1 MPPDSCV
8 PKLISDFVGRS
19 EECEAVVA
27 SLMSQST
34 RMFSIWGSPGFGK
47 TLTAIAIG
55 NQLKHQGEN
64 VYYFSFRGV
73 STMKEF
79 TSKLLG
85 LFGRSIDLHLYGNLL
100 PTDQLLHAFG
110 SINAR
115 MFVILDNLDDILTSG
130 SQKET
135 MLNFIIDVLQ
145 RCPYVKLLTTTRE
158 SLEFVNL
165 RVQEFDF
172 LRLKPL
178 DAQSSASLVLKL
190 LEPTMA
196 DLPSQISK
204 MCGNVPLAIRLL
216 CSLIKDSPQEFLD
229 EIVNGSECFL
239 DVIDDDGF
247 PPDARLKELI
257 RSLVNKLSD
266 VEKGAFVSLSLF
278 GGAEFGLDAGIA
290 IVGGSKFHAKR
301 SIESLKKKSLI
312 DIDGETCAIHPLIQS
327 YASEKGQNEMK
338 NVLASSRTRFLKY
351 YIHLFQFL
359 NMRFLTGDSTTAFK
373 SFYMEEHRIS
383 SSLIDGLN
391 DSKLLVK
398 VVSILKECELF
409 LDALYHNNFV
419 KVKDLYNFALSK
431 LSDSKLDKDFAELY
445 LSRVYY
451 ETIFV
456 SNKFYPYPPEDVKT
470 SRMISLL
477 PLSVQGKLEC
487 YKGIYELS
495 NGGGEPAARR
505 IEVGLLQLHNSPQ
518 HIILKVVAF
527 QFLAVYYKCTK
538 NFAKFEQFVNKTVE
552 TCAATSVFRDVPLLG
567 KPLENVDKLNTSC
580 FRDQPLAAWAI
591 ARLSLWTRKYPW
603 VKLGTEFGNSL
614 DSFMKQIVAESS
626 KLFGTVELC
635 ALIQLVDKAYIYL
648 GISNKSLDIG
658 LSLTNAEIE
667 KYQGSKDED
676 DQRRVMLARER
687 KATYYHTFAVGQFG
701 KGESSREYVLKEL
714 EIRRQLP
721 PDAKLAECYR
731 VIAEEQYLTGEYA
744 SAVQSYKSAL
754 QTLQELHGEMH
765 EDVAKLYYWM
775 GKAQSKMGDSKSSI
789 QSYKSALKIFE
800 HFYGNL
806 RPSSLENASYSFIS
820 CVSLGECAGLIP
832 FGGGEQ
838 KRHCCVLV

>member
-8 PKLISDFVGRS
+8 PKLISDFVGRR
-19 EECEAVVA
+19 EECEAVIA

-55 NQLKHQGEN
+55 NQLKHRGEN

-85 LFGRSIDLHLYGNLL
+85 LFGRSIDLPLYMNLL
-100 PTDQLLHAFG
+100 PTDQLLHAFQ
-110 SINAR
+110 SIKAR

-130 SQKET
+130 SQKEA
-135 MLNFIIDVLQ
+135 MLNFIIEVLQ
-145 RCPYVKLLTTTRE
+145 RCPYVKFLTTTRE
-158 SLEFVNL
+158 SLEFVTL

-190 LEPTMA
+190 LQPTMA
-196 DLPSQISK
+196 DLPSQISQ

-257 RSLVNKLSD
+257 RALFNKLSD

-278 GGAEFGLDAGIA
+278 GGAEFGLEAGIA

-327 YASEKGQNEMK
+327 YALEKGQNEMK
-338 NVLASSRTRFLKY
+338 NVLASSRTRFLEY
-351 YIHLFQFL
+351 YINLFQLL

-391 DSKLLVK
+391 DSKLLVT

-409 LDALYHNNFV
+409 FDALYHNNFV

-431 LSDSKLDKDFAELY
+431 LSHSKFDKDFAELY
-445 LSRVYY
+445 LSKVYLK
-451 ETIFV
+451 TTFV
-456 SNKFYPYPPEDVKT
+456 RKVFSPYPPEDVET
-470 SRMISLL
+470 SRKISLL

-487 YKGIYELS
+487 CKGIYELS
-495 NGGGEPAARR
+495 NGGGEPAAQR
-505 IEVGLLQLHNSPQ
+505 IEVGLLQLENSAQ
-518 HIILKVVAF
+518 NIILKVVGF
-527 QFLAVYYKCTK
+527 QFLAIYYKCTK

-552 TCAATSVFRDVPLLG
+552 TCAACSVFRHVPLLG

-603 VKLGTEFGNSL
+603 VKLGTKFGNSL
-614 DSFMKQIVAESS
+614 DSFMKQIIAESS
-626 KLFGTVELC
+626 KLFGTIESC
-635 ALIQLVDKAYIYL
+635 TLIQLVDKAYIYL

-667 KYQGSKDED
+667 KYQGSKDEE
-676 DQRRVMLARER
+676 DQRRATLARER
-687 KATYYHTFAVGQFG
+687 QATYFHTFAVGQFG
-701 KGESSREYVLKEL
+701 KGESSLEYVLKEL

-721 PDAKLAECYR
+721 LDAKLAECYR
-731 VIAEEQYLTGEYA
+731 LIAVEQYLTGEYA
-744 SAVQSYKSAL
+744 SAVESYKSAL
-754 QTLQELHGEMH
+754 QTLRKLHGEMH
-765 EDVAKLYYWM
+765 EDVANLYYWM
-775 GKAQSKMGDSKSSI
+775 ANAQYNMGDNEPSF
-789 QSYKSALKIFE
+789 QSYTSALKIYVYL
-800 HFYGNL
+800 YGNL
-806 RPSSLENASYSFIS
+806 H
-820 CVSLGECAGLIP
+820 P
-832 FGGGEQ
+832 FCLKIE
-838 KRHCCVLV
+838 KCINCLSKCPLVHKKTESGQ

>member
-1 MPPDSCV
+1 MSSNKNHNVSLFSLLATFQMPPDSCV

-19 EECEAVVA
+19 EECEAVIA

-55 NQLKHQGEN
+55 SQLKHRGEN

-85 LFGRSIDLHLYGNLL
+85 LFGHSIDLHLYGNLL
-100 PTDQLLHAFG
+100 PTDQLLHAFR
-110 SINAR
+110 SIKAR

-130 SQKET
+130 NQKEA
-135 MLNFIIDVLQ
+135 MLNFIIEVLQ
-145 RCPYVKLLTTTRE
+145 RCPYVKFLTTTRE
-158 SLEFVNL
+158 SLEFVTL
-165 RVQEFDF
+165 REQEFDS

-190 LEPTMA
+190 LQPTMA

-216 CSLIKDSPQEFLD
+216 CSLIKDSPQEFLN
-229 EIVNGSECFL
+229 EIVKGSECFL

-257 RSLVNKLSD
+257 RSLFNKLSD

-338 NVLASSRTRFLKY
+338 NVLESSRTRFLEY

-409 LDALYHNNFV
+409 FDALYHNNFV

-431 LSDSKLDKDFAELY
+431 LSVSKFDKDFAELY
-445 LSRVYY
+445 LSRVYHG
-451 ETIFV
+451 TTLVCKTF
-456 SNKFYPYPPEDVKT
+456 SPYPPEDVET
-470 SRMISLL
+470 SRKISLL

-487 YKGIYELS
+487 CKGIYELS
-495 NGGGEPAARR
+495 NGGGERAAQR
-505 IEVGLLQLHNSPQ
+505 IEVGLLQLQSSAQN
-518 HIILKVVAF
+518 IILKVVAF
-527 QFLAVYYKCTK
+527 QFLAIYYKCTK
-538 NFAKFEQFVNKTVE
+538 NFAKFEQFRDKTVE
-552 TCAATSVFRDVPLLG
+552 TCAAYSVFRHVPLLG
-567 KPLENVDKLNTSC
+567 KPLENVDKLNNSC

-603 VKLGTEFGNSL
+603 VKLGTEFGNYL

-626 KLFGTVELC
+626 KLFGTFELC
-635 ALIQLVDKAYIYL
+635 TLIQLVDKAYIYL

-676 DQRRVMLARER
+676 DQRRVTLARER
-687 KATYYHTFAVGQFG
+687 QATYFHTFAVGQFG
-701 KGESSREYVLKEL
+701 KGESSLEYSLKEL

-731 VIAEEQYLTGEYA
+731 VIAAEQYSTGEYA
-744 SAVQSYKSAL
+744 SAFESFKSAL
-754 QTLQELHGEMH
+754 QTLQKLHGEMH

-775 GKAQSKMGDSKSSI
+775 AEAQYNMGDSELSI
-789 QSYKSALKIFE
+789 ESYRRSLKIFVYL
-800 HFYGNL
+800 YGTV
-806 RPSSLENASYSFIS
+806 PAASKGTSTR
-820 CVSLGECAGLIP
+820 A
-832 FGGGEQ
+832 
-838 KRHCCVLV
+838 